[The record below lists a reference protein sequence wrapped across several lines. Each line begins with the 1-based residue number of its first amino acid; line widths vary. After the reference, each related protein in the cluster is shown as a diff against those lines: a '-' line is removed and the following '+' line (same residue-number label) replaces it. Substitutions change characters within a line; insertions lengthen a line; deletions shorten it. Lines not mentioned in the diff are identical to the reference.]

1 MKNFKKIAAFG
12 IAAAMTMSMGVSA
25 FAEVTASSTDA
36 KFGSYTGGVAKLANV
51 AMIDTTNQW
60 TVVIIDKD
68 KETVN
73 LTADDLYYINQGTGS
88 EDFWVTNGMGTKVD
102 LTTLVS
108 ESTPTKNFIIR
119 IGGETISD
127 TTGII
132 EIPFVINYNSGEV
145 TWTYGDVN
153 NDGETNLA
161 DAMEIL
167 YYDLYMDSVFDDEAE
182 WRFLAGNVTFE
193 SGDEDVNLEDAMEI
207 LYYDSYMD
215 SVLDHLLEN

>member
-25 FAEVTASSTDA
+25 FAEVAASSTDT
-36 KFGSYTGGVAKLANV
+36 KFGSYTGGVAKLANTK
-51 AMIDTTNQW
+51 MLDTTHQW

-68 KETVN
+68 KETAN

-132 EIPFVINYNSGEV
+132 EIPFVINYNSGEPS
-145 TWTYGDVN
+145 YILGDS
-153 NDGETNLA
+153 DGDGLIKISDATLIVDYILGFKSEADIDLLA
-161 DAMEIL
+161 ADCDGVEGVKIGDATAVVDYIL
-167 YYDLYMDSVFDDEAE
+167 GFNTLPPKK
-182 WRFLAGNVTFE
+182 
-193 SGDEDVNLEDAMEI
+193 
-207 LYYDSYMD
+207 
-215 SVLDHLLEN
+215 

>member
-51 AMIDTTNQW
+51 AMINTTNQW

-68 KETVN
+68 KETAN

-88 EDFWVTNGMGTKVD
+88 ENFWVTNGMGTKVD

-153 NDGETNLA
+153 KDGYT
-161 DAMEIL
+161 DALDAAEIL
-167 YYDLYMDSVFDDEAE
+167 CYDALLASVFDDEAE
-182 WRFLAGNVTFE
+182 WRFTAGDVTKD
-193 SGDEDVNLEDAMEI
+193 GYTDALDAAEI
-207 LYYDSYMD
+207 LCYDALLP
-215 SVLDHLLEN
+215 SVLDDLLQ